1 MLETEAAESRLRIK
15 TNCALWLLCRA
26 QHNCHLWISSVR
38 GSAVACRP
46 SDSWISFNNGCS
58 LVSGISSAL

>member
-26 QHNCHLWISSVR
+26 QHKSHLSMSPVR
-38 GSAVACRP
+38 GLALDCRP
-46 SDSWISFNNGCS
+46 SDLRISCNNDRL
-58 LVSGISSAL
+58 LVFGISSAL